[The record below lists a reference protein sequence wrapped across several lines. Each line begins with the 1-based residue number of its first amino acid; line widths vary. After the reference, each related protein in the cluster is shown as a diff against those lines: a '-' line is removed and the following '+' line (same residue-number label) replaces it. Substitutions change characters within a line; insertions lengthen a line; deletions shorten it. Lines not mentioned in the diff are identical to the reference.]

1 MIYFTAQCD
10 LISSKD
16 FYLFMKFV
24 CALPA
29 AKVLFFNLPAKTT
42 TNVLIFSQR
51 LLRMNK
57 KQNFMQC
64 IPAEGGLLL

>member
-1 MIYFTAQCD
+1 MIYFTAKHD

-29 AKVLFFNLPAKTT
+29 AKVLF
-42 TNVLIFSQR
+42 SQYNR
-51 LLRMNK
+51 QK
-57 KQNFMQC
+57 
-64 IPAEGGLLL
+64 

>member
-1 MIYFTAQCD
+1 MIYFTAKCD

-16 FYLFMKFV
+16 SYLFMKFV

-29 AKVLFFNLPAKTT
+29 AKVPFFNLPAKNKTK
-42 TNVLIFSQR
+42 VLIFSR
-51 LLRMNK
+51 PMLRMNK